1 MHSKKERMQE
11 GSLLTIIFE
20 GLCSSSVHYSFLSY
34 LWRIVRCETEICL
47 SRPRNKVKQTFFIIF
62 QKMVGLLLVIYTI
75 VQSLKKNHL
84 QQIQEICVILL
95 ADFCLTIPMF
105 TSSVRCYEVVNHGN
119 QRGPSPPSATF
130 LPAKK
135 ALRNY

>member
-1 MHSKKERMQE
+1 MWSRLCWSIIPAKRWNAPKKERMQE
-11 GSLLTIIFE
+11 GSLLSIIFE

-47 SRPRNKVKQTFFIIF
+47 SRPRNKVKQTFFYHFSENGRSSSGHLHHCPI
-62 QKMVGLLLVIYTI
+62 
-75 VQSLKKNHL
+75 LKKKHL

-105 TSSVRCYEVVNHGN
+105 TSSVRCYSQ
-119 QRGPSPPSATF
+119 QRRP
-130 LPAKK
+130 
-135 ALRNY
+135 